1 MRRQVIRG
9 GMHGLIFLMLS
20 YAIVY
25 FYGYGRNSLISVLYI
40 TLLACIWMEVK
51 DHLEA
56 PDINFLHRLVIV
68 SEEEKLKM
76 RKLATGEKYEISG
89 NVKKLD

>member
-9 GMHGLIFLMLS
+9 GMHGLVFLVLS
-20 YAIVY
+20 YTVVY
-25 FYGYGRNSLISVLYI
+25 FYGYGRNSLIAVLYI
-40 TLLACIWMEVK
+40 ILLACIWMEVK
-51 DHLEA
+51 DHIEA
-56 PDINFLHRLVIV
+56 PDIDLLHRLVIV

-76 RKLATGEKYEISG
+76 KKLATGETYEISG